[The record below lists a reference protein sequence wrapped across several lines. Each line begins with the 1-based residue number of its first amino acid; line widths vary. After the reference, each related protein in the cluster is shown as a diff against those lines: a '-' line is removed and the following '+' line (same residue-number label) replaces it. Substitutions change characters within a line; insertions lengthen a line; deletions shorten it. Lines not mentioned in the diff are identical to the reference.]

1 MRVLNFNAG
10 PSCIPLE
17 VLEYAK
23 SEFTD
28 FKGCGSS
35 VMELSH
41 RSKIFEN
48 ILNSATK
55 NLKELYSIND
65 DFVVLFL
72 QGGASLQFVQIPMNL
87 YNGGVA
93 QYVDTGTWTSK
104 AIKEAQILG
113 INYEVIAT
121 SEDFKFNYIP
131 KFSFSDNADY
141 GYICS
146 NNTIHGTQYKEL
158 PNTKC
163 PLVVDSSS
171 DFLSREIDFKNI
183 GLFYAGAQKNAGP
196 AGLTI
201 VIIRKDLANRV
212 KSNVPTMLSYKTHI
226 ENNSLYNTPNT
237 FGIYMFDLVTKWIKK
252 QGGLKKINEYN
263 LKKADL
269 LYKFLDENIDFYIPF
284 AKKDSR
290 SLMNVTFN
298 LKNEELEKRFVE
310 FSQKENMIGL
320 KGHRSLGGIRA
331 SIYNAVSLED
341 VKALVSFMDEF
352 ARKNG

>member
-1 MRVLNFNAG
+1 MRTLNFNAG

-23 SEFTD
+23 NEFTD
-28 FKGCGSS
+28 YNGCGSS
-35 VMELSH
+35 IMELSH
-41 RSKIFEN
+41 RNKIFEAV
-48 ILNSATK
+48 LDSAIK
-55 NLKELYSIND
+55 NVKELYGIND
-65 DFVVLFL
+65 DFAVLFL
-72 QGGASLQFVQIPMNL
+72 QGGGSLQFAQVPMNL
-87 YNGGVA
+87 YNDGIA

-113 INYEVIAT
+113 IKHEVIAT
-121 SEDFKFNYIP
+121 SGDCKFNYIP
-131 KFSFSDNADY
+131 EFSFSDSADY

-158 PNTKC
+158 PKTKC

-171 DFLSREIDFKNI
+171 DLLSKEIDFGNI
-183 GLFYAGAQKNAGP
+183 GLFYGGAQKNAGP
-196 AGLTI
+196 AGVTL
-201 VIIRKDLANRV
+201 VIIRKDLTDRV
-212 KSNVPTMLSYKTHI
+212 KANVPTMLRYSTHI
-226 ENNSLYNTPNT
+226 KENSLYNTPNT

-263 LKKADL
+263 IQKANA
-269 LYKFLDENIDFYIPF
+269 LYEFLDANSDFYKPF
-284 AKKDSR
+284 ARKDSR

-298 LKNEELEKRFVE
+298 LNSEELENKFIE
-310 FSQKENMIGL
+310 LSQKENMIGL

-331 SIYNAVSLED
+331 SIYNAVSLDD

-352 ARKNG
+352 VKKNG